1 MAGDGRQGVEVR
13 QRGIDGHI
21 GAEALGKGLV
31 HTGGE
36 RRVIPAA
43 VLVNGWGG
51 CRHGL
56 SSWHGAE
63 RAPHHSHAPAIVD
76 DQDAREY
83 ASEMATTVE
92 ELIEQAMTLPS
103 EARARLGDLLLVDLL
118 LVDLLLVDLL
128 LVDLLLVDLLL
139 VDLLVE
145 SLDADELGPIDHL
158 WLAEA
163 RRRRDDV
170 QSGRIQTINGDEGLR
185 TVRSSLR
192 R

>member
-1 MAGDGRQGVEVR
+1 VAGDGRQGVEAR
-13 QRGIDGHI
+13 QHGIDGHI
-21 GAEALGKGLV
+21 GAEALGMGLV

-128 LVDLLLVDLLL
+128 LVDLL
-139 VDLLVE
+139 VE

>member
-118 LVDLLLVDLL
+118 LVDLL
-128 LVDLLLVDLLL
+128 
-139 VDLLVE
+139 VE